1 MDTHTVVT
9 KQHCKNYSPFM
20 PHKLFQTYIY
30 ECLGPKYCPELNQQA
45 DKNLDTQDQIN
56 AQDQINNSS
65 AKKQKSK
72 PFNSL
77 YFV

>member
-30 ECLGPKYCPELNQQA
+30 ECLGPKYCPELN
-45 DKNLDTQDQIN
+45 
-56 AQDQINNSS
+56 
-65 AKKQKSK
+65 
-72 PFNSL
+72 
-77 YFV
+77 